1 MLPKLQLAKKSL
13 EAESRQDIAKYRFN
27 RGAIEGINLGCYE
40 ADQVREKGE
49 KTVMGQMVQDLLKD
63 KLDAIA
69 YHPRGKKKEAASCY
83 KLKTVSQLKSSK
95 DCYSFNKQKSKLV
108 EASKRN
114 LTKLKPYW
122 QEFAYLEQHYVGSNF
137 VTSTVKM
144 PGFDYWETNRL
155 DQVGRLTNDRV
166 LFLTFDDWGSDESI
180 NRSCMS

>member
-95 DCYSFNKQKSKLV
+95 DCYSFNKQNIL
-108 EASKRN
+108 
-114 LTKLKPYW
+114 
-122 QEFAYLEQHYVGSNF
+122 
-137 VTSTVKM
+137 
-144 PGFDYWETNRL
+144 
-155 DQVGRLTNDRV
+155 
-166 LFLTFDDWGSDESI
+166 I
-180 NRSCMS
+180 